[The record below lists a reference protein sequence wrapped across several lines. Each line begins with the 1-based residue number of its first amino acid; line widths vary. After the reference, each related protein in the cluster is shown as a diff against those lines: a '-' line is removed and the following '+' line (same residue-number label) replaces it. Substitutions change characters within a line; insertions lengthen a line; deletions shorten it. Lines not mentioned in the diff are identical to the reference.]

1 MSDEEGQGGFRGL
14 QCTFVDSLAEYLEAL
29 LTEAVGT
36 SGVDDEAVIKEILS
50 FKLQVMS
57 FGWGWGKLVEASEG

>member
-1 MSDEEGQGGFRGL
+1 M

-50 FKLQVMS
+50 FKL
-57 FGWGWGKLVEASEG
+57 